1 MTTLHYS
8 RGKLI
13 FSGAFLLI
21 GAPVLGLFCL
31 FMGPLGLLIGAV
43 LILGGPLM
51 SIGRLGRVFSDL
63 KAIEYDDRQI
73 TLYPLGRSRKL
84 NWREVTAIE
93 VHTLTQY
100 IYGFIPVSRQHSI
113 RISHSGGVLGTAKI
127 SIPFNLLA
135 MDKAAVIARLADMER
150 KRGGDGFV
158 GGAARVSK
166 AALTQAMN
174 APREAPRD
182 VEEPLSDFDA
192 DAVMAR
198 YLARREAEAAAV
210 ARAEEAARPQMPPR
224 VAGFGRK
231 RA

>member
-1 MTTLHYS
+1 MTTLYYS

-21 GAPVLGLFCL
+21 LAPLLGLVCL
-31 FMGPLGLLIGAV
+31 FLGPVGILIGLV
-43 LILGGPLM
+43 LVLGGPLM

-63 KAIEYDDRQI
+63 KAIEYDDR
-73 TLYPLGRSRKL
+73 TLTLRPLGRSREL
-84 NWREVTAIE
+84 SWSEVASIE

-113 RISHSGGVLGTAKI
+113 RISHSGGMMGTAKVT
-127 SIPFNLLA
+127 IPFNLLA
-135 MDKAAVIARLADMER
+135 ADKATVIARLADMER
-150 KRGGDGFV
+150 MRGGDGYV
-158 GGAARVSK
+158 TGGAVASRK
-166 AALTQAMN
+166 AMASALSGGGERK
-174 APREAPRD
+174 APVRKPAS
-182 VEEPLSDFDA
+182 EPASDFDA

-198 YLARREAEAAAV
+198 YLAKREAEAPTQ
-210 ARAEEAARPQMPPR
+210 EAATPQMPPR